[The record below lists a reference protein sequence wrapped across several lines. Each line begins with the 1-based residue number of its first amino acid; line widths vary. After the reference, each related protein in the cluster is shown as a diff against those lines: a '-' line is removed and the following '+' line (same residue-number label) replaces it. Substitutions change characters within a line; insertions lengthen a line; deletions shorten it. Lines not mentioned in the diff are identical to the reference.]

1 MGNSNAGAV
10 APEKAKKNK
19 LLVVALVLG
28 LAYVVYSLWYWFG
41 GGAAGSVGADSAS
54 QAGAGL
60 AAALVMPHL
69 ILTILAV
76 VFNALATALSKPGFA
91 LTAGILYA
99 VAMVLFPVYFFFVIA
114 QMILCFVA
122 FAKMRKK

>member
-60 AAALVMPHL
+60 AAVLVMPHL
-69 ILTILAV
+69 IITILAV

-99 VAMVLFPVYFFFVIA
+99 VAMVLFPVYFFFVIV